1 MGRDKDVL
9 RPPIPLGP
17 SPPSAPTFASPS
29 RSHMC
34 LGHESF
40 ISTLSVCIKGRVWC
54 VAASGES
61 RDSEACRAAPSSYL
75 GPRDNDV
82 VCIFSRAKD
91 QYMARI
97 KNSPS
102 VWSPSPKHQRLVN
115 YFWGLTKHFHYA
127 WKTNGTIARAVKL
140 LRWMVILFGV
150 SHFFL
155 RRRPKGFQSTG
166 SDSKVDF
173 DPCWLCPPTNLWVSF
188 TVVHLLSCPEHLSCE
203 IEMSPTGRSESDL
216 FGASH
221 QTTWVVFRASEQ
233 SKRK

>member
-1 MGRDKDVL
+1 
-9 RPPIPLGP
+9 
-17 SPPSAPTFASPS
+17 
-29 RSHMC
+29 MC

-150 SHFFL
+150 SHFFYGGA
-155 RRRPKGFQSTG
+155 RKGFSPLDPTQKWTLILA
-166 SDSKVDF
+166 DF
-173 DPCWLCPPTNLWVSF
+173 ALQLICGWVSLWSICF
-188 TVVHLLSCPEHLSCE
+188 LV
-203 IEMSPTGRSESDL
+203 
-216 FGASH
+216 
-221 QTTWVVFRASEQ
+221 QNTWAV
-233 SKRK
+233 K

>member
-1 MGRDKDVL
+1 MNRL
-9 RPPIPLGP
+9 SAPC
-17 SPPSAPTFASPS
+17 PSA
-29 RSHMC
+29 
-34 LGHESF
+34 L
-40 ISTLSVCIKGRVWC
+40 
-54 VAASGES
+54 
-61 RDSEACRAAPSSYL
+61 RAACDASRRQERAVTARLVAPLRSSYL

-115 YFWGLTKHFHYA
+115 YFWGLTKPFHYA
-127 WKTNGTIARAVKL
+127 WKTNGAIARAVKL

-150 SHFFL
+150 SHFFFL

-166 SDSKVDF
+166 SNSKVDF

-203 IEMSPTGRSESDL
+203 IEMSPTGRSDSDL

-221 QTTWVVFRASEQ
+221 
-233 SKRK
+233 